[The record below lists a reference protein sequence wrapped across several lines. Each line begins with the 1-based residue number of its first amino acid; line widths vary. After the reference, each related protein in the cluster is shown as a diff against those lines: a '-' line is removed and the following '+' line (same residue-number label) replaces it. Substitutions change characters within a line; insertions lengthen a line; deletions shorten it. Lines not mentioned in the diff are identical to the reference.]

1 MAKHKKVQ
9 LHDIALATGANV
21 STVSIVLNGRARERR
36 ISEQLEQKILE
47 VAKRLNYKPNVLAQS
62 LRSGKSYI
70 LGLILPDMSNHIFSR
85 LGRLIEERATREGY
99 RIMSCSSGEDDNDP
113 ESLISSLIDYQVDGF
128 IIAPTTKMKPS
139 LFKMIEDSGTPFII
153 VDRYLPDIKT
163 HQVTVDNFN
172 TAFIATEHLIRQGL
186 QRISIFLSPPSL
198 LHMKDRLLGY
208 KAAMKQYKNKIIP
221 EFIEVVPY
229 ENTGEATCVAI
240 DRILSIK
247 PAVEGII
254 FVTNMIALPALEYL
268 YHTKKVSIPRDLKI
282 VSNEAAP
289 YFSLMRPPVT
299 AMNLNVEALAEKS
312 MELLMQLI
320 RNDQPIQSKVHIVPG
335 SLIVRE
341 SSINDRKKTF
351 F

>member
-1 MAKHKKVQ
+1 MAKYKKVQ
-9 LHDIALATGANV
+9 LQDIALVTGANI
-21 STVSIVLNGRARERR
+21 STVSIVLNGHARKRR
-36 ISEQLEQKILE
+36 ISVQLEKKILE
-47 VAKRLNYKPNVLAQS
+47 VAKRLNYKPNVLARS

-128 IIAPTTKMKPS
+128 IIAPTTKMTPS
-139 LFKMIEDSGTPFII
+139 LFRMIEDSGTPFII
-153 VDRYLPDIKT
+153 IDRNLPYIKT
-163 HQVTVDNFN
+163 PQVTVDNFN
-172 TAFIATEHLIRQGL
+172 IAFIATEHLIQQGL
-186 QRISIFLSPPSL
+186 KRISIFLSPPSL
-198 LHMKDRLLGY
+198 LNMEDRLSGY
-208 KAAMKQYKNKIIP
+208 KAAMKQYKNKVIP
-221 EFIEVVPY
+221 EFIEIIPY
-229 ENTGEATCVAI
+229 ENTFEATCNAI
-240 DRILSIK
+240 DRVLTIK

-289 YFSLMRPPVT
+289 YFSLMRPSIT

-312 MELLMQLI
+312 IELLIKLI
-320 RNDQPIQSKVHIVPG
+320 RSDLSIKPQVYVLPA
-335 SLIVRE
+335 SLIIRE
-341 SSINDRKKTF
+341 SSVCV
-351 F
+351 